1 MPRPTIDDP
10 HTLAR
15 TFALDPGQARAI
27 FGAARAVV
35 EADGPARD
43 RGAHLLA
50 VTSATLELGDDWR
63 AHPAATPA
71 GLAAAFPTPR
81 ARQHV
86 IDALLIPAC
95 IETEVSAAGL
105 ARVRSFAAALGVRSH
120 WLATLGAL
128 HRRRVFAVQRQLV
141 RRSPDGRRV
150 LARTW
155 AEEGLLGVVRA
166 LLFVLGLHRD
176 RALAGRF
183 RALARL
189 PAGSLG
195 HQLVTE
201 FTTRGLNFPGERGG
215 MPERM
220 LHHDLM
226 HVINGY
232 ATDPAGEC
240 ELAGFYAGFADGD
253 AFTFFVIALATFHLE
268 LRVSP
273 AIVTPARGAFDP
285 ARVLAGFLRGRRLQV
300 DVMGPWDYWALMP
313 LPIAA
318 VRERLGIA

>member
-1 MPRPTIDDP
+1 MHEPTIDDP
-10 HTLAR
+10 PTLAR
-15 TFALDPGQARAI
+15 ALALDPCQARAI
-27 FGAARAVV
+27 LGAARAVV

-43 RGAHLLA
+43 RGAHLLTVA
-50 VTSATLELGDDWR
+50 SATLELGDDWR
-63 AHPAATPA
+63 AHPPATPA

-81 ARQHV
+81 ARQRV
-86 IDALLIPAC
+86 VEALLIPAC
-95 IETEVSAAGL
+95 IETEVSAAAL
-105 ARVRSFAAALGVRSH
+105 ATVRSFAAELGVRSH
-120 WLATLGAL
+120 WLTTLGAL
-128 HRRRVFAVQRQLV
+128 HRRRVFAVQRQLF

-155 AEEGLLGVVRA
+155 AEEGLRGVGRA

-183 RALARL
+183 RGLARL
-189 PAGSLG
+189 PVGSLG
-195 HQLVTE
+195 HSVFAE
-201 FTTRGLNFPGERGG
+201 FTTRDLAFPGERGG
-215 MPERM
+215 LPERM

-232 ATDPAGEC
+232 PPDPAGEC

-253 AFTFFVIALATFHLE
+253 AFTFIVTALATFQLA
-268 LRVSP
+268 LPVSP

-285 ARVLAGFLRGRRLQV
+285 ARVLAGYLRGRRLQV
-300 DVMGPWDYWALMP
+300 DVMGAWDYWALMP

-318 VRERLGIA
+318 VREQLGIA